1 MTYDSFVTEFILR
14 KVVRKNQYSLSLAS
28 LVLTGAFLFSTSS
41 EQHQEEAKS
50 LLEQVKEKAK
60 EKGDGGE

>member
-1 MTYDSFVTEFILR
+1 MKKSI
-14 KVVRKNQYSLSLAS
+14 QSLSLAS
-28 LVLTGAFLFSTSS
+28 LVLTGVFLFSTSS

>member
-1 MTYDSFVTEFILR
+1 MTYDSFVTEFTLR
-14 KVVRKNQYSLSLAS
+14 KVVGKNQYSLSLAS

>member
-1 MTYDSFVTEFILR
+1 MTYDSFVTEFTLR

-28 LVLTGAFLFSTSS
+28 LVLTGVFLFSTSS

-60 EKGDGGE
+60 EKGDGGK